1 MQNVG
6 LIGYSVF
13 FLTTLLI
20 GCYNLIYTHEVAR
33 IEKDIGIEVPPFIH
47 SLLKII
53 TVIAFSLALLIAFMA
68 LLSLSTIHA

>member
-20 GCYNLIYTHEVAR
+20 GCYNLIYTREVAR

-47 SLLKII
+47 SLLKMI
-53 TVIAFSLALLIAFMA
+53 TVIAFSLTLVIAFLA
-68 LLSLSTIHA
+68 LLSLSPLHA